1 VFGVYAP
8 GEDVA
13 TLTYFALF
21 ALQHRGQE
29 SAGIAV
35 SDGARTV
42 VHREMGLVSQVFGPS
57 DLAALD
63 GHLAVGHC
71 RYSTTGSSSW
81 ENAQPVYRE
90 SGAGTRIALGHNG
103 NLVNTAE
110 LAARLVPAPGTDS
123 ELMTRLIGERSDLA
137 LEDAIVAVA
146 RELRGAFSVVVSDE
160 RRLYAFRDPNG
171 LRPLQIGRLPGWR
184 LGVRVGD
191 GGARHRR
198 RGARARRRAGRAR
211 QRRRRRAPLRRF
223 AEPTPTFCLFEWVY
237 LARPDHRQDGA
248 SVLSAR
254 RRMGERLAVEAP
266 TDADV
271 VIPVP
276 EAGRDA
282 AAGYAA
288 ASGIPFADGLV
299 KNRYV
304 GRTFIQP
311 TQSLRQLGIRLK
323 LSPVREV
330 VEGKRLVVV
339 DDSIVR
345 GNTSRQLVAML
356 RAAGAAEVHLRIT
369 SPPITDPCYYGIDMA
384 SRAELIGADMDVE
397 QIRAFVG
404 ADSAPL
410 PLARRARRRGAAA
423 GRRAVHRLLHR
434 PLPDPGP
441 CGGGAARA
449 GPLATSTSP
458 QPDVTGPSGSLGL
471 AVPAVGD
478 ARRRPADGARRHG
491 RRRADRCG
499 GARRPR
505 ARRRVLSTVAW
516 VFNFLVYGTTSAVAR
531 ALGAG
536 DAAVRCDACV
546 HVRSAPPCC
555 WAPRRC
561 AAVARRTVAARR
573 ARRGRRADRAGR
585 RLPEGPCGRCPA
597 S

>member
-1 VFGVYAP
+1 MRRGAGGAFGAGADGAGADRARAAEGDAEGNEEIGRLAEGPRCECGVFGIFAP

-90 SGAGTRIALGHNG
+90 SSAGTRIALGHNG

-110 LAARLVPAPGTDS
+110 LARGLVPAPGTDS
-123 ELMTRLIGERSDLA
+123 ELMARLIGERTDVA

-171 LRPLQIGRLPGWR
+171 VRPLQIGRLPGGGWVFASESAA
-184 LGVRVGD
+184 LDIVGAVLVRDVEPGELVVVDAD
-191 GGARHRR
+191 GLTSRH
-198 RGARARRRAGRAR
+198 
-211 QRRRRRAPLRRF
+211 F

-254 RRMGERLAVEAP
+254 RRMGERLALEAP
-266 TDADV
+266 TEADV

-282 AAGYAA
+282 GAGYAA

-323 LSPVREV
+323 LSPVREI

-404 ADSAPL
+404 ADSL
-410 PLARRARRRGAAA
+410 HYLSLDGLID
-423 GRRAVHRLLHR
+423 AV
-434 PLPDPGP
+434 
-441 CGGGAARA
+441 
-449 GPLATSTSP
+449 P
-458 QPDVTGPSGSLGL
+458 QPAEALCTACFTGRYPIPVPAEEARSSQVALDLDLALGRGPS
-471 AVPAVGD
+471 AD
-478 ARRRPADGARRHG
+478 A
-491 RRRADRCG
+491 
-499 GARRPR
+499 
-505 ARRRVLSTVAW
+505 
-516 VFNFLVYGTTSAVAR
+516 
-531 ALGAG
+531 
-536 DAAVRCDACV
+536 
-546 HVRSAPPCC
+546 
-555 WAPRRC
+555 
-561 AAVARRTVAARR
+561 
-573 ARRGRRADRAGR
+573 
-585 RLPEGPCGRCPA
+585 
-597 S
+597 